1 VRISDR
7 LLQNCVELKGAA
19 SRGVRCGRL
28 GAPEKSC
35 SGPCSP
41 EGPRHGAVSSAVSR
55 HRGPGQA
62 VSEESSTDKCDPDR
76 ERRPLLIQNGKLAE
90 EKSPLKSVTLPVHKV
105 IESSN
110 ERGLMARKRYQKG
123 QVFLSGKN
131 EDKWI
136 GRYREDVIGMDGR
149 TRRVRRDSILGT
161 KRELPTKRLAQRRL
175 DAILARINGLDYR
188 ATRVAT
194 FEEFLERWKTEVL
207 PSQKLSSVRA
217 VRSHLKCYIIPELGT
232 VRLEQFGVENQQTFI
247 ARMPER
253 SSRKTVSRK
262 TVLNVLGTLS
272 TILTTARDWGYNCQ
286 QIEMSKLRLPPQGAH
301 HEAAHFTVDQLQRIL
316 MVADDPWRTMFY
328 ISAMDGLRAGEVL
341 GLQWGDID
349 FERRLLHIRRSAWY
363 GKVQTAKSEASETVL
378 PIPDVLVDVLRN
390 YKARWK
396 PNPEGFL
403 FVTRNGRP
411 PSSNKVVEYHLWT
424 ILDALGIPRCG
435 LHAFRHSHTALLLDC
450 GATPKVVQR
459 QLRHSDART
468 TLEIYGHVVGDG
480 HREAVERVAS
490 MLEVSGGKPTRIN

>member
-1 VRISDR
+1 MRIPDKP
-7 LLQNCVELKGAA
+7 LPNYAALNGTA
-19 SRGVRCGRL
+19 SRGVRSGRL
-28 GAPEKSC
+28 GAPEK
-35 SGPCSP
+35 PCNIASSP
-41 EGPRHGAVSSAVSR
+41 GDPRRGTLSSAGSR
-55 HRGPGQA
+55 RRGPDQL
-62 VSEESSTDKCDPDR
+62 VSEESSTHKCDAGR
-76 ERRPLLIQNGKLAE
+76 ERRPLPVQNGKPAE
-90 EKSPLKSVTLPVHKV
+90 EESPLKSATLPVHKA

-123 QVFLSGKN
+123 SVFLSGKN
-131 EDKWI
+131 NDKWI
-136 GRYREDVIGMDGR
+136 GRYREDVIGMDGK
-149 TRRVRRDSILGT
+149 TRRLRRDSILGT

-207 PSQKLSSVRA
+207 PSQKPSSVRA
-217 VRSHLKCYIIPELGT
+217 VRSHLKCYIIPELGN

-253 SSRKTVSRK
+253 ASEKTVSRK

-272 TILTTARDWGYNCQ
+272 SILTTARDWGYNCQ
-286 QIEMSKLRLPPQGAH
+286 QIDMNKLRLPPRGAH
-301 HEAAHFTVDQLQRIL
+301 HEAPHFTVDQLQRIL
-316 MVADDPWRTMFY
+316 MVADDPWRTLFY
-328 ISAMDGLRAGEVL
+328 ISTMDGLRAGEVL

-349 FERRLLHIRRSAWY
+349 FDRRLLHIRRSAWY

-378 PIPDVLVDVLRN
+378 PIPDVLVDVLRS

-468 TLEIYGHVVGDG
+468 TLEIYGHVVGDA